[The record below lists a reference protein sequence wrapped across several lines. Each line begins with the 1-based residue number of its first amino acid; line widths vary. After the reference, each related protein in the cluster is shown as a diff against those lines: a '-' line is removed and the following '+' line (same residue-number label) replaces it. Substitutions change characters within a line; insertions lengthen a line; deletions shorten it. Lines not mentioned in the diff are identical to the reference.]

1 MIFGDKF
8 YRLLD
13 EMSIWQQSLFSL
25 ILASRMSPNLYL
37 YCNLSQDTD
46 LREAFRKA
54 IDAMWVYHTDKN
66 NHVSLDI
73 VHDDLEKVMPVPDPE
88 GSYGA
93 YPAFDACQALVLAIE
108 AITEKNGDEALNASN
123 ISVCTVAKFL
133 EVQEERSISDD
144 ELRERK
150 LMEEEMDF
158 QVELLSRLRRKRE
171 SSWIQ
176 ELYEEF
182 CNVTC
187 SNIGISSD
195 SEL

>member
-1 MIFGDKF
+1 MIFGEKF
-8 YRLLD
+8 YRLVD

-25 ILASRMSPNLYL
+25 VLAARMSPNLYL
-37 YCNLSQDTD
+37 YCSLSQDTV
-46 LREAFRKA
+46 LGEVFRKA
-54 IDAMWVYHTDKN
+54 FDAMWIYHTDKN

-73 VHDDLEKVMPVPDPE
+73 VHDDLEKVMPVPDPD

-93 YPAFDACQALVLAIE
+93 YPAFDACQALILAIE

-133 EVQEERSISDD
+133 EVQEERSFSDD
-144 ELRERK
+144 ELREQK

-158 QVELLSRLRRKRE
+158 QVELLSRVRRKRE
-171 SSWIQ
+171 AAWIQ

-182 CNVTC
+182 GNVAC
-187 SNIGISSD
+187 SNIGITLD
-195 SEL
+195 SQL